1 MSITERVIAQ
11 AKLFPGYSAGYY
23 AAAAGVTREQ
33 FRSVARR
40 CLTIRKPGDA
50 GWDFSYTAYYPKST
64 DRPEQAART

>member
-40 CLTIRKPGDA
+40 HLRAETQPSQ
-50 GWDFSYTAYYPKST
+50 WVAYYPKST
-64 DRPEQAART
+64 DRPAQAAPT